1 MGMARASLVA
11 MVLAGAL
18 AAGGCSSALPC
29 PSGASCPSM
38 APFKVTF
45 TVTVNGR
52 PPSPSRI
59 LPRFSVRPAQLLAI
73 NVVVTVPGRARFSAL
88 WVGISA
94 GGPLGSG
101 PNGPTGVH
109 PGLLHSSQVLTA
121 GRHSF
126 RLRGASR
133 RGRDP
138 EPVCISPLSGPAASR
153 PPSTRQG
160 CSPISPGADFLSSLT
175 TSGRKGPG
183 RRRGAGSSG
192 PRPGGGPRP
201 GRRARPAR

>member
-1 MGMARASLVA
+1 MMGMARASLVA

-73 NVVVTVPGRARFSAL
+73 NVVVTVPRRARVSAL
-88 WVGISA
+88 WLGISA
-94 GGPLGSG
+94 GESLGPG
-101 PNGPTGVH
+101 PKGPTGMH
-109 PGLLHSSQVLTA
+109 PVLLHSTQVLTA
-121 GRHSF
+121 GRHLL
-126 RLRGASR
+126 RLRWRTPAKARPGTRLYLAAEWASR
-133 RGRDP
+133 QA
-138 EPVCISPLSGPAASR
+138 PAFEA
-153 PPSTRQG
+153 
-160 CSPISPGADFLSSLT
+160 
-175 TSGRKGPG
+175 
-183 RRRGAGSSG
+183 
-192 PRPGGGPRP
+192 
-201 GRRARPAR
+201 ARLLAHLAWS